1 VKRSGIAAV
10 TAAVVAGAAIAVT
23 AGLHF
28 QTTASRSAVAAPRAV
43 SATLPATPE
52 SYLGVYLPG
61 VPDSYASVPAFTKE
75 TGVKPDVLT
84 YYSGWREGFH
94 SGFAVT
100 AAKQGAVP
108 LVQIDPQGISLAA
121 IASGQ
126 YDVDYLDG
134 YAADVKTYGL
144 PVIIGFGHEMNGSW
158 ESWGYGHTSPA
169 EFVAAWRHIVTLFRN
184 VGADNVTWLWTVN
197 VIEKQAGIP
206 SPAPWWPGSAYV
218 TWVGIDGYYATSSM
232 TFAGLFGPTIVAV
245 RSLTKDP
252 VIVAETGATS
262 GASQPGRIADLF
274 AGVRSFGLLGF
285 AWFDAVGKQD
295 WQLTAPAA
303 AAALRNGAAAYHG
316 VGS

>member
-1 VKRSGIAAV
+1 MKRSGIAAI
-10 TAAVVAGAAIAVT
+10 TAAVIAGAAIAVT

-28 QTTASRSAVAAPRAV
+28 QATASKPAVATPTAV
-43 SATLPATPE
+43 SAALPATPQ

-61 VPDSYASVPAFTKE
+61 VPDSYAKVPAFTKT

-84 YYSGWREGFH
+84 YYSGWLEPFRA
-94 SGFAVT
+94 SFAEA

-108 LVQIDPQGISLAA
+108 LVQIDPQAISLAA

-126 YDVDYLDG
+126 
-134 YAADVKTYGL
+134 
-144 PVIIGFGHEMNGSW
+144 MNGPW
-158 ESWGYGHTSPA
+158 ESWGYGQTSA
-169 EFVAAWRHIVTLFRN
+169 ADFVAAWRHIVTLFRTF
-184 VGADNVTWLWTVN
+184 GADNVTWLWTVN

-232 TFAGLFGPTIVAV
+232 TFAGLFGPTILAV
-245 RSLTKDP
+245 RTLTTDP

-262 GASQPGRIADLF
+262 GASQPGRITDLF
-274 AGVRSFGLLGF
+274 AGVRTFGLLGF

-295 WQLTAPAA
+295 WRLTGPAT
-303 AAALRNGAAAYHG
+303 AAALRQGAAAYHG